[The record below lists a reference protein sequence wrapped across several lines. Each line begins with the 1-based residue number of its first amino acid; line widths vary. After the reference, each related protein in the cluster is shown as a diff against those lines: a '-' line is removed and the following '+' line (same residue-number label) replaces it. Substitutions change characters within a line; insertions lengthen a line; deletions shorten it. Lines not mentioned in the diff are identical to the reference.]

1 MMKTLLSLVIPAYN
15 EADRLSAGLDRLMGQ
30 IAADTT
36 EVVVVDDGST
46 DETVEI
52 ARASLSSLPQHEVL
66 SFAHNRGKGAAVR
79 AGVARARGD
88 VIAYID
94 ADMATDPQDLSSLVG
109 ALQKCDL
116 AIGSRAHEGS
126 MVKRNV
132 HRRVMN
138 RTFGTLV
145 ALMTELPYM
154 DTQCGFKAF
163 RGPVAKLLFHGS
175 RVDRFAFDV
184 EVLDIAARLGL
195 RLEEVSVRWTDVAG
209 SHVRPVHDGLQ
220 MLGDVARFRFIR
232 KRVPPVQGVLMPGVP
247 IGDALTCV
255 QPLIRNVDIMIKWK
269 GGTAVL
275 LPGLPPT
282 TSQRVSKRLLS
293 DLAAYRPE
301 RFSVEF
307 EALVAPISAIDVHAK
322 EPAM

>member
-1 MMKTLLSLVIPAYN
+1 MRTLLSLVIPAYN
-15 EADRLSAGLDRLMGQ
+15 EADRLSSGLDRLMGQ
-30 IAADTT
+30 IDPDTT
-36 EVVVVDDGST
+36 EILVVDDGST
-46 DETVEI
+46 DHTVEV
-52 ARASLSSLPQHEVL
+52 ARHSLASLPHHEVV
-66 SFAHNRGKGAAVR
+66 SFTHNRGKGAAVR

-88 VIAYID
+88 VIAYVD
-94 ADMATDPQDLSSLVG
+94 ADMATDPQDLKSLLE
-109 ALQKCDL
+109 ALHASDL
-116 AIGSRAHEGS
+116 SIGSRAHEGS
-126 MVKRNV
+126 VVRRDV

-145 ALMTELPYM
+145 ALMTKLPYM

-184 EVLDIAARLGL
+184 EVLDIAARLDL
-195 RLEEVSVRWTDVAG
+195 RLEEVAVHWTDVAG

-220 MLGDVARFRFIR
+220 MLGDVARFRLIR

-247 IGDALTCV
+247 IEDAVKCV
-255 QPLIRNVDIMIKWK
+255 QPFIRNVDLMIKWK
-269 GGTAVL
+269 DGTAVL

-282 TSQRVSKRLLS
+282 ISQRVSRRLLS
-293 DLAAYRPE
+293 DLAEYRPE
-301 RFSVEF
+301 KFSVEF
-307 EALVAPISAIDVHAK
+307 EALVAPISAIDVHVK